1 MPPSPAQKKFF
12 VPEVIQTSEMD
23 CGPASLKS
31 LLEGFGITASYGRL
45 REACQTSV
53 DGTSIDSIED
63 LAVRLGLDAEQ
74 VMLPLDHLF
83 LEDYAALPALLVT
96 RTPSG
101 LTHFVVAWSMHG
113 KYVQLMD
120 PGVGRR
126 WVHRDTLLKDVFQHT
141 FPLPAQAWHDWALSP
156 GFLQPLDKRMEL
168 LLVEAPLREQILAEA
183 VEHPDWLGLAALDAA
198 IRLVESLV
206 KTNALERGPQCG
218 RLIGGLA
225 HVNAYPPASPQAGF
239 GIPRGYWS
247 VTPPE
252 NPNPHEEP
260 QLLLHGA
267 VLIRVNSLREK
278 GQPAQELDEGEAAD
292 QAPEEMPAELTAI
305 LEETKIH
312 VERKIWENLRQDGWL
327 IFAVLITAFLISSVS
342 MTLQGYLLQGLFRFQ
357 YIFPNPETR
366 LYALAALFTFLTA
379 TFLLELPL
387 NSAMQRVG
395 RRLETRFRV
404 AFLRKI
410 PRLSDRYFHS
420 RLTSDMTSR
429 AHGLRSLRGL
439 PGQALSF
446 LLSIFKLALTIAGVV
461 WLQPASLDFALTAL
475 VFFAL
480 FGWLSHILLEENDLR
495 TRTHG
500 GALSRFYLDAMQGL
514 LPLRTHSAERAFR
527 RQHEGLM
534 TEWMRSNFD
543 MVKMGL
549 LVQGISALL
558 YALFSAWVGFDYI
571 RGGGPAGGGLLLFYW
586 TLNLPVQGQ
595 AIVGFIQQYPQTRN
609 SLLRVLEPL
618 DAAEEGQDSPA
629 QAQASKDAASVG
641 AASVGAAVIT
651 NAGTPAKVADTIVS
665 ESGSPIQAAAGV
677 RIELEQV
684 QLVAGGHAILE
695 DVNLTI
701 EAGEHL
707 AVVGPSGA
715 GKSSLVG
722 ILLGW
727 HKPAAGQCRV
737 DGAALEGSALVDLR
751 RSTAWVD
758 PEVQLWNRTL
768 LENITYGSTSGTGGS
783 NHGLLLQDADLFSVV
798 ERLENGMQTQLGEG
812 GGLVSGGEGQRVR
825 LARAL
830 NRENVRLVIMDEPFR
845 GLDRSQRR
853 RLLKRARQFWK
864 NATLVCVTHD
874 VGETLDF
881 PRVLVVENGRVIED
895 DQPQSLAGQPGSR
908 YASLLFAEQQVQ
920 QGTWASA
927 QWRRLRMEDGRLAEV
942 EA

>member
-1 MPPSPAQKKFF
+1 
-12 VPEVIQTSEMD
+12 MD

-83 LEDYAALPALLVT
+83 LEEYAALPALLVT

-101 LTHFVVAWSMHG
+101 LTHFIVAWSMHG
-113 KYVQLMD
+113 KFVQVMD

-126 WVHRDTLLKDVFQHT
+126 WVHRDNLLKDVFRHT
-141 FPLPAQAWHDWALSP
+141 FPLPVQAWHEWALSD

-168 LLVEAPLREQILAEA
+168 LQVEPALREQILGEA
-183 VEHPDWLGLAALDAA
+183 VEHPEWLGLAALDAA
-198 IRLVESLV
+198 VRLVESLV
-206 KTNALERGPQCG
+206 KTKALERGPHCG
-218 RLIGGLA
+218 RIIGGLA
-225 HVNAYPPASPQAGF
+225 RVNAYPPEPPQAGF

-247 VTPPE
+247 VSPPE
-252 NPNPHEEP
+252 QSNPGEEP

-267 VLIRVNSLREK
+267 VLIKVNSLRDK
-278 GQPAQELDEGEAAD
+278 DGQPQESLEEGAPEG
-292 QAPEEMPAELTAI
+292 QAPQEISAELTAI
-305 LEETKIH
+305 LEETKVHI
-312 VERKIWENLRQDGWL
+312 ERKIWENLRQDSWL
-327 IFAVLITAFLISSVS
+327 IFAVLICAFLISSVS

-357 YIFPNPETR
+357 YIFPNPEMR
-366 LYALAALFTFLTA
+366 LYALAALFIFLTA

-387 NSAMQRVG
+387 NGAMQRVG

-410 PRLSDRYFHS
+410 PLLSDRYFHS

-439 PGQALSF
+439 PGQALGF
-446 LLSIFKLALTIAGVV
+446 ILAIFKLTLTLAGVI

-475 VFFAL
+475 LFFAL

-543 MVKMGL
+543 MVKVGL

-558 YALFSAWVGFDYI
+558 YALFSAWVGFDFI

-595 AIVGFIQQYPQTRN
+595 AIVGFIQQYPLTRN

-618 DAAEEGQDSPA
+618 DAAEEGGASQAAAEPAEAAAEISPA
-629 QAQASKDAASVG
+629 QASTTEPG
-641 AASVGAAVIT
+641 AAEPGGARPGVH
-651 NAGTPAKVADTIVS
+651 
-665 ESGSPIQAAAGV
+665 IQ
-677 RIELEQV
+677 LDQV

-701 EAGEHL
+701 AAGEHL

-727 HKPAAGQCRV
+727 HKPAAGECRV
-737 DGAALEGSALVDLR
+737 DGNPLEGSTLIDLR
-751 RSTAWVD
+751 RATAWVD
-758 PEVQLWNRTL
+758 PEVHLWNRSL
-768 LENITYGSTSGTGGS
+768 LENITYGNSSAAGGS

-853 RLLKRARQFWK
+853 RLLKRARQFWE
-864 NATLVCVTHD
+864 NATLICVTHD

-895 DQPQSLAGQPGSR
+895 APPQALADQPESR
-908 YASLLFAEQQVQ
+908 YAGLLFAEQLVQ
-920 QGTWASA
+920 QGTWASTH
-927 QWRRLRMEDGRLAEV
+927 WRRLQMEDGRLV
-942 EA
+942 ELES